1 MYVVILA
8 GGSGARR
15 RPLSGTSRP
24 VMFERSSD
32 GSTLIARTLA
42 RAAALTDPFDVVVVT
57 DHRHGQA
64 IRELAPDALILPE
77 PMNRN
82 TAASIALA
90 TVAVSRPDRETML
103 VLSADHDLDREDLF
117 SDAVGT
123 LDRELSGGVPG
134 ITRPL
139 VTFGIRPDSDDPE
152 FSYVRPRY
160 GDVVRAGALRV
171 YPADSLEPAPGAARA
186 RELFASGTAFWNAGI
201 YVWQR
206 GAIREAIE
214 RYTPLLTLIEPAYR
228 SELALQSAYDRL
240 QPLSIDQAVLA
251 GAARDGALM
260 MTPLDVGW
268 REARVGPIA
277 PADDQPMQDV
287 ADEIEIACPDDR
299 P

>member
-8 GGSGARR
+8 GGSGTRQ
-15 RPLSGTSRP
+15 RPLSDTGRT
-24 VMFERSSD
+24 VMFERDGD
-32 GSTLIARTLA
+32 GSTAVGRTLA
-42 RAAALTDPFDVVVVT
+42 RVGALADPFDVVVVT
-57 DHRHGQA
+57 DRRHGQA

-90 TVAVSRPDRETML
+90 TVAVNRPDRETML
-103 VLSADHDLDREDLF
+103 VLSADHDLDRDEVF
-117 SDAVGT
+117 GDAVET
-123 LDRELSGGVPG
+123 LDRELSRGVPG

-139 VTFGIRPDSDDPE
+139 VVFGIRPVSDDPE
-152 FSYVRPRY
+152 FGYIRPRY

-171 YPADSLEPAPGAARA
+171 YPADGYEPAPGAARA

-201 YVWQR
+201 YLWQR

-228 SELALQSAYDRL
+228 SEIALRSAYDRL
-240 QPLSIDQAVLA
+240 QPMSIDEAVLA

-260 MTPLDVGW
+260 MTPLDAGW
-268 REARVGPIA
+268 HEARIGSSA
-277 PADDQPMQDV
+277 PADDTVDGPAGATAR
-287 ADEIEIACPDDR
+287 ADD
-299 P
+299 